1 MSDPFMR
8 DYSRALAEALREK
21 EVNLTTGTGGP
32 SDVDKIRSCYVELCH
47 DDPLVTGGDAYCHLL
62 SKALTPKRKKK
73 EEPSTKDRVAL
84 CSRLVDGVLQAVTR
98 AAERTTAASAATTS
112 SSTANGQS
120 HAASPNEQQ
129 DAIETMF
136 GLSNVTTAEGYAELA
151 FVIFIRSGFW
161 APSSPLVSLT
171 LRVFLAD
178 NEKSRLAEEAT
189 ANIVEGME
197 KIGTGDDEHVDQNK
211 RRDDGHESSSSSEF
225 FHRNES
231 AAAPSPAYGES
242 SSLAEVF
249 ASDSDDSDFDYGGSY
264 EFHTPISPKCA
275 GQDEDFGFDPTLL
288 SKPNEKRTWDD
299 ATGALHY
306 LLSHASYTKLA
317 LSSLSSRKWNGAGIS
332 ESLADLVFLLLVK
345 DANRDGKTDQCSLL
359 SSRPGAA
366 DIPLLWSRVLCV
378 LQDRALDRN
387 RGHDA
392 LPCYLQLLSGL
403 ILYTD
408 QSIASILHTS
418 GDDPIELV
426 ATTKV
431 GLSSFANICSCKEM
445 TDAGSGKMAGTTA
458 WSVCPRDEV
467 RKSLIEAMDLFG
479 QLVEIVNPHN
489 GICADRRKNIVGEG
503 GMSGSPAP
511 WSSIIPML
519 EYLMNLRARHGFVP
533 LFDGGG
539 NSSYSLSKAHA
550 KEISSDLFRE
560 LLSTFVA
567 TGPQGGTPE
576 DGPTEAEQAVRMELL
591 RTLLGLSI
599 QSLDLMGRYAVRVP
613 GFAGVVHSSAF
624 MEEHP
629 VDGILWSAM
638 ANSKLAAA
646 SASAARAEDGK
657 SLAERSLEGFATMCE
672 SSRTALERLSALAKD
687 PAGASLDASQ
697 RRRYGDSRAALGDL
711 IGFGNCLSNCPSAS
725 AVWLDSLANHGGA
738 AERAAVAVGEL
749 RSLLAAI
756 PSSFADDEGVA
767 SDRRRGHKKDD
778 DGERSDGCEDEA
790 SSVMAGKD
798 AAETRRMRRDYAAAV
813 ASVRSSVKIV
823 ALALG
828 SRREGGGCQSSPA
841 RRTSTRL
848 PRQIDTRYDEIEG
861 KS

>member
-1 MSDPFMR
+1 MR

-32 SDVDKIRSCYVELCH
+32 SDVDKISSCYVELCH

-151 FVIFIRSGFW
+151 FVICIEGPYRCLQRADDLSYTVGFLGTFEPPSFADPSGI
-161 APSSPLVSLT
+161 
-171 LRVFLAD
+171 LAD

-231 AAAPSPAYGES
+231 AVAPSPAYGES

-288 SKPNEKRTWDD
+288 SKPNEERTWDD
-299 ATGALHY
+299 ATRALHY

-489 GICADRRKNIVGEG
+489 GICADRRKNILGEG

-511 WSSIIPML
+511 W
-519 EYLMNLRARHGFVP
+519 V
-533 LFDGGG
+533 
-539 NSSYSLSKAHA
+539 
-550 KEISSDLFRE
+550 
-560 LLSTFVA
+560 
-567 TGPQGGTPE
+567 Q
-576 DGPTEAEQAVRMELL
+576 
-591 RTLLGLSI
+591 
-599 QSLDLMGRYAVRVP
+599 
-613 GFAGVVHSSAF
+613 VV
-624 MEEHP
+624 
-629 VDGILWSAM
+629 GW
-638 ANSKLAAA
+638 
-646 SASAARAEDGK
+646 
-657 SLAERSLEGFATMCE
+657 
-672 SSRTALERLSALAKD
+672 
-687 PAGASLDASQ
+687 
-697 RRRYGDSRAALGDL
+697 
-711 IGFGNCLSNCPSAS
+711 
-725 AVWLDSLANHGGA
+725 
-738 AERAAVAVGEL
+738 
-749 RSLLAAI
+749 
-756 PSSFADDEGVA
+756 
-767 SDRRRGHKKDD
+767 
-778 DGERSDGCEDEA
+778 
-790 SSVMAGKD
+790 
-798 AAETRRMRRDYAAAV
+798 
-813 ASVRSSVKIV
+813 
-823 ALALG
+823 
-828 SRREGGGCQSSPA
+828 
-841 RRTSTRL
+841 
-848 PRQIDTRYDEIEG
+848 
-861 KS
+861 